1 LINFL
6 QMSKSMAIGDSEA
19 EPEEIDDDEI
29 IDEEK

>member
-1 LINFL
+1 
-6 QMSKSMAIGDSEA
+6 MAIGDSEA